1 MTPNREERPGPGSE
15 RQPAPHPAADTSRP
29 GVPEEPAGVV
39 VALCRGHRCAA
50 LTRASADGG
59 LAECVARSSGG
70 VLVSAPCMQQCARG
84 AVAAVA
90 LRRTDSDSTGPAL
103 WLGGV
108 DAADHLASLGRWIEE
123 WTPTSDRGRV
133 LPDELRDTVL
143 GVGPP
148 VRLHIGAAT

>member
-1 MTPNREERPGPGSE
+1 MTPEREERPGPGSE
-15 RQPAPHPAADTSRP
+15 RRPASRP
-29 GVPEEPAGVV
+29 PPNTSHHGAPEEPAGVV

-50 LTRASADGG
+50 LTKASGDGG

-70 VLVSAPCMQQCARG
+70 VLVAAPCMQQCAQG

-90 LRRTDSDSTGPAL
+90 LRTTDSDLTGPVL

-108 DAADHLASLGRWIEE
+108 DAAGHLASLSRWIDE
-123 WTPTSDRGRV
+123 WTPTADTGRV
-133 LPDELRDTVL
+133 LPAELRSTLL

-148 VRLHIGAAT
+148 VRLRTHAET